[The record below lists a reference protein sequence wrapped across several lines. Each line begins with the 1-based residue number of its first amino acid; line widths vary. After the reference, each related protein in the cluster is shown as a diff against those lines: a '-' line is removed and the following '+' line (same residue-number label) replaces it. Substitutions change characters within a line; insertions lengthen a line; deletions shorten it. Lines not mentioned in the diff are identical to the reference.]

1 MATWRPA
8 RARHGLMVA
17 ATWLLVLAALG
28 LLLLAGWWGPMTV
41 MAASV
46 SLLLVVLFPEAAANA
61 WLIAP
66 VAIIGLIVGVV
77 WFSWPSRE
85 VFGG

>member
-1 MATWRPA
+1 
-8 RARHGLMVA
+8 MVA
-17 ATWLLVLAALG
+17 AMRLLVLAALG